1 MEPNPVLKQ
10 LGYNDQARLVIIHA
24 DDIGMCHATLPAY
37 ADLTT
42 KGLVS
47 SAAVMVPCA
56 WFPATA
62 AYCREHPEVDMGVH
76 ITLTCE
82 WDACRWGPIST
93 GDPAAGLMDD
103 EGYFYRTSEAAQN
116 HADTAAARTEINLQI
131 DRAMAAGIN
140 PTHIDTHMGSVL
152 HPKFVMHYVEAAY
165 ARRLI
170 AFAPRALEQAEALIP
185 AGMPM
190 VDHYAMMP
198 LEGDKTLDTAK
209 EMLANVQPGITHFI
223 IHPAVDTPE
232 LRAIASDWR
241 ARVADYE
248 LFMSDDLRQ
257 FIAEQGIQIIGYR
270 ALQNLFKP

>member
-1 MEPNPVLKQ
+1 VEPNPILQQ
-10 LGYNDQARLVIIHA
+10 LGYDDYARVVIIHA

-42 KGLVS
+42 TGLVS

-56 WFPATA
+56 WFPSVA
-62 AYCREHPEVDMGVH
+62 AYCREHPEADMGVH

-103 EGYFYRTSEAAQN
+103 EGYFFRTSQDAQN
-116 HADTAAARTEINLQI
+116 HADSDAARTEINAQI
-131 DRAMAAGIN
+131 NRAVAAGIL

-152 HPKFVMHYVEAAY
+152 HPKLAGHYAEAAY
-165 ARRLI
+165 TRRLI
-170 AFAPRALEQAEALIP
+170 AFAPRAIEQAASLIP

-198 LEGDKTLDTAK
+198 LEGEKTLDTAK
-209 EMLANVQPGITHFI
+209 QMLSALPPGITHFI
-223 IHPAVDTPE
+223 IHPACDTPE
-232 LRAIASDWR
+232 LRALAADWR

-257 FIAEQGIQIIGYR
+257 FIADQQIHITGYR